1 MVMTGNCNGLAYDGY
16 WMEALENARYAVC
29 LFAFVAA
36 LVFVSSCDSMW
47 LSAGLREGSLT
58 VCSLV
63 YAALLFFSGL
73 ACFGVFFNG
82 CDGGLPAGFI
92 GAIVGDMGEAC
103 IWALPSI
110 FAVVLTDRFSG
121 SSIDVGGYAP
131 EARVFA
137 VRMCLLFCCLLV
149 FCDSRVR
156 SLDWSVIT
164 R

>member
-1 MVMTGNCNGLAYDGY
+1 MTDDWSGLECDGY
-16 WMEALENARYAVC
+16 WPEASENARYAVC

-36 LVFVSSCDSMW
+36 SAFVSSCDSMW
-47 LSAGLREGSLT
+47 LSAGFHEVSLT

-63 YAALLFFSGL
+63 CAALWFLSGL
-73 ACFGVFFNG
+73 ACFDVFFNG

-103 IWALPSI
+103 IWALPSV

-131 EARVFA
+131 GARVFA
-137 VRMCLLFCCLLV
+137 VWMCLLFCCLLV

-156 SLDWSVIT
+156 SLDWGVIT